1 MITFFSA
8 VQNNFSLLKL
18 SLATIYFV
26 DFGTYIQCLQGSIID
41 YKPFNFQ
48 LSSNSISNSF
58 PYKSN
63 PKTLIEKQ
71 LHCLSLLNIM
81 LSDVYYKK
89 CKIILLYRTN
99 LK

>member
-1 MITFFSA
+1 MITFFRT

-48 LSSNSISNSF
+48 LS
-58 PYKSN
+58 
-63 PKTLIEKQ
+63 T
-71 LHCLSLLNIM
+71 
-81 LSDVYYKK
+81 
-89 CKIILLYRTN
+89 
-99 LK
+99 